1 MQAQSVDPGNSSEAA
16 VAAKPPLVPDGED
29 KETLRRIGLI
39 VTAVTLLTLGLV
51 AISLTFG

>member
-1 MQAQSVDPGNSSEAA
+1 MQAQGVDPGNGPEAT
-16 VAAKPPLVPDGED
+16 VAAKLSLVQDGED
-29 KETLRRIGLI
+29 KQTLRRIGLI